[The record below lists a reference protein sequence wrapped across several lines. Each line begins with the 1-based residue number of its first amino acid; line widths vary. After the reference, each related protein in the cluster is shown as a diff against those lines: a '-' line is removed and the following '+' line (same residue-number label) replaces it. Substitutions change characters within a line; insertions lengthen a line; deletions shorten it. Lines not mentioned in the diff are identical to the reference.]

1 MSNVKTIEVNISNLR
16 SPEAAGLL
24 GQAILSAIAE
34 STREIPDES
43 KTAVDG
49 LDRDA
54 FRAVKE
60 TAEYK
65 AFAKEFNDKI
75 NDLNDFVNAHQ
86 KAYNCAIVIAS
97 TAICGDDLHS
107 GSLAVSGRGDAI
119 REAFYEILG
128 NDDMR
133 EILER
138 IQAKR
143 RLAALRQATAE
154 SSESS
159 ESSTP
164 ENESPTPKNS

>member
-1 MSNVKTIEVNISNLR
+1 MSNVKIIEVKTFDLR
-16 SPEAAGLL
+16 DPEAAEQL
-24 GQAILSAIAE
+24 GRAILSATAE
-34 STREIPDES
+34 STSTREIPDDS

-49 LDRDA
+49 LDSDA
-54 FRAVKE
+54 YRAVKE

-75 NDLNDFVNAHQ
+75 NDLNDFVRAHQ

-97 TAICGDDLHS
+97 TSICGDDLHS
-107 GSLAVSGRGDAI
+107 SGLAVSGRGDAI
-119 REAFYEILG
+119 REAFCDILG

-143 RLAALRQATAE
+143 RLIDTLRQATAE
-154 SSESS
+154 SP

-164 ENESPTPKNS
+164 ENESPKNS

>member
-1 MSNVKTIEVNISNLR
+1 MSSIKVIEVKVPDLSAT
-16 SPEAAGLL
+16 EAAGQL

-34 STREIPDES
+34 STRENPDES

-49 LDRDA
+49 LDSDA

-97 TAICGDDLHS
+97 TAICGDDLYSS
-107 GSLAVSGRGDAI
+107 GLAVSGRGDAI
-119 REAFYEILG
+119 SEALYEILG

-138 IQAKR
+138 IQANR
-143 RLAALRQATAE
+143 RLIDILRAATSE

-164 ENESPTPKNS
+164 ENS

>member
-16 SPEAAGLL
+16 SPEAAGQL

-49 LDRDA
+49 LDSDA

-75 NDLNDFVNAHQ
+75 NDLNDFVNSHQ

-119 REAFYEILG
+119 REAFCEILG

-143 RLAALRQATAE
+143 RLIDTLRQATSE

-159 ESSTP
+159 ESPTP
-164 ENESPTPKNS
+164 ENS